1 MGSSTAS
8 QGVPRPPQEP
18 SLDVPLAA
26 SIVLARLRLC
36 RPLGLFS
43 KYRLKAITPGESRS
57 PQHLGARTTNKWGSV
72 GPTAGMVTPGWT
84 EGWDIEINISRGL
97 DLVPS
102 GTSVLQLVAGEVDG
116 VQDGVGVSAERLGH
130 PLRKV
135 AEGRRTPPGDAA
147 TTPWPYRDVPP
158 CRLHAQ
164 VEPFP
169 HPRTPTFLNSL
180 PQHQG

>member
-8 QGVPRPPQEP
+8 QGVPQPLQEP

-57 PQHLGARTTNKWGSV
+57 PQHLGARTMHKWGSV
-72 GPTAGMVTPGWT
+72 GHTTGMGTPGLM
-84 EGWDIEINISRGL
+84 EGWVIGINISCGL
-97 DLVPS
+97 DPVPS

-135 AEGRRTPPGDAA
+135 AAGRGTPPGDAA
-147 TTPWPYRDVPP
+147 TTPWPYRDAPP
-158 CRLHAQ
+158 RRLHAQ
-164 VEPFP
+164 PEPFSP
-169 HPRTPTFLNSL
+169 PQGPPRS
-180 PQHQG
+180 